1 MSNKGKYYITTAI
14 AYTSGKPHIG
24 NTYEIILADSIARF
38 KRQEGYDV
46 FFQTGSDEHGQK
58 IELKAKEAGITPK
71 EFVDNVSTEIKRI
84 WDLMNTSYDKFI
96 RTTDEDHEKQVKKIF
111 KKLYDQGDIY
121 KGAYEGLYCTP
132 CESFW
137 TESQLDE
144 NGCCP
149 DCGRPVQPAKEEAYF
164 FKMSKYADR
173 LIEHIN
179 THPEFIQPVSRKN
192 EMMNNFLLPGLQ
204 DLCVSRTS
212 FSWGIPVDFDPK
224 HVTYV
229 WLDALTNYI
238 TGIGYDCDGNSSDL
252 FKKNWPADLHLIG
265 KDIIRFH
272 TIYWP
277 IFLMA
282 LDLPLP
288 KQVFGHPW
296 LIQSDGKMSKSKGN
310 VLYADELV
318 DFFGVDAVRYF
329 VLHEMPYDNDGII
342 SWELLVERMNSDLAN
357 TLGNLVNRTI
367 SMTNKYFGGV
377 AVNYGVSDP
386 VDESLFEVVTST
398 ASKVTARMDKLRV
411 ADAITDIFTLFKR
424 CNKYIDETA
433 PWVLAKDE
441 SKKERL
447 STVMYNLIDSILIG
461 ASLLEPFMPET
472 AKKIADSLNA
482 PLRTMDQVS
491 TMGTYPSGNKVTDQ
505 PQILFARVDAEKM
518 MEEVNA
524 LMESKKAAAKDA
536 SEETAED
543 EKEDEAVI
551 DIEPKEEI
559 TYEDFSKMQF
569 QVGEIISC
577 EAVKKSKKLLC
588 SQVKIGSQVKQIVS
602 GIKAHYTPEEMVGK
616 KVMVLVNLKPAK
628 LAGVLSE
635 GMLLCAEDADG
646 NLALMTPE
654 KKMPA
659 GAEIC

>member
-1 MSNKGKYYITTAI
+1 MSEKQKYYITTAI

-24 NTYEIILADSIARF
+24 NTYEIVLADAVARY
-38 KRQEGYDV
+38 KRSLGYDV
-46 FFQTGSDEHGQK
+46 FFQTGTDEHGQK
-58 IELKAKEAGITPK
+58 IELKAEEAGVTPK
-71 EFVDNVSTEIKRI
+71 EFVDGVSAEIKKI
-84 WDLMNTSYDKFI
+84 WDLMDTSYDKFI
-96 RTTDEDHEKQVKKIF
+96 RTTDEDHEKQVQKIF

-121 KGAYEGLYCTP
+121 KGHYEGMYCTP
-132 CESFW
+132 CESFF
-137 TESQLDE
+137 TESQLVD
-144 NGCCP
+144 GKCP
-149 DCGRPVQPAKEEAYF
+149 DCGREVQPAKEEAYF

-212 FSWGIPVDFDPK
+212 FKWGIPVDFDPK
-224 HVTYV
+224 HVVYV

-238 TGIGYDCDGNSSDL
+238 TGIGYDCDGNSSEQ
-252 FKKNWPADLHLIG
+252 FKKDWPADLHLIG

-296 LIQSDGKMSKSKGN
+296 LLQGDGKMSKSKGN

-329 VLHEMPYDNDGII
+329 VLHEMPFENDGVI
-342 SWELLVERMNSDLAN
+342 SWELMVERMNSDLAN
-357 TLGNLVNRTI
+357 TLGNLVNRTV
-367 SMTNKYFGGV
+367 SMSNKYFGGV
-377 AVNYGVSDP
+377 VENKNVNEP
-386 VDESLFEVVTST
+386 VDEELKKVVLETPN
-398 ASKVTARMDKLRV
+398 KVIAKMEELRV
-411 ADAITDIFTLFKR
+411 ADAITEIFTLFKR
-424 CNKYIDETA
+424 CNKYIDETM
-433 PWVLAKDE
+433 PWALAKDE
-441 SKKERL
+441 AKKDRL
-447 STVMYNLIDSILIG
+447 ATVLYNLVESISVG
-461 ASLLEPFMPET
+461 ATLLESFMPET
-472 AKKIADSLNA
+472 SDKVLAQLGAQKRKLSQ
-482 PLRTMDQVS
+482 MD
-491 TMGTYPSGNKVTDQ
+491 TFGLYPSGNKVTEK
-505 PQILFARVDAEKM
+505 PEILFARMDINEVMAKVAELHPVK
-518 MEEVNA
+518 EEV
-524 LMESKKAAAKDA
+524 K
-536 SEETAED
+536 EE
-543 EKEDEAVI
+543 EKGI

-559 TYEDFSKMQF
+559 TFEEFGKMQF

-635 GMLLCAEDADG
+635 GMLLCAEDENG
-646 NLALMTPE
+646 ELSLMVPE
-654 KKMPA
+654 KKMPS

>member
-1 MSNKGKYYITTAI
+1 MTTAI

-24 NTYEIILADSIARF
+24 NTYEIVLADSIARF
-38 KRQEGYDV
+38 KRQQGYDV
-46 FFQTGSDEHGQK
+46 FFQTGTDEHGQK
-58 IELKAKEAGITPK
+58 IELKAEEKGVTPK
-71 EFVDNVSTEIKRI
+71 AFVDEVSTEIKRI

-96 RTTDEDHEKQVKKIF
+96 RTTDADHEKQVQKIF
-111 KKLYDQGDIY
+111 KKLYDKGDIY
-121 KGAYEGLYCTP
+121 KGHYEGMYCTP
-132 CESFW
+132 CESFF
-137 TESQLDE
+137 TESQLVD
-144 NGCCP
+144 GKCP
-149 DCGRPVQPAKEEAYF
+149 DCGREVQPAKEEAYF
-164 FKMSKYADR
+164 FRMSKYADR

-179 THPEFIQPVSRKN
+179 TPPEFIQPVSRKN

-212 FSWGIPVDFDPK
+212 FKWGIPVDFDPK
-224 HVTYV
+224 HVVYV

-238 TGIGYDCDGNSSDL
+238 TGIGYDCDGNSSEQ
-252 FKKNWPADLHLIG
+252 FKKDWPADLHLIG

-296 LIQSDGKMSKSKGN
+296 LLQGDGKMSKSKGN

-329 VLHEMPYDNDGII
+329 VLHEMPFENDGVI
-342 SWELLVERMNSDLAN
+342 SWELMVERMNSDLAN
-357 TLGNLVNRTI
+357 TLGNLVNRTV
-367 SMTNKYFGGV
+367 SMSNKYFGGV
-377 AVNYGVSDP
+377 VENKNVNEP
-386 VDESLFEVVTST
+386 VDEELKKVVLETPN
-398 ASKVTARMDKLRV
+398 KVIAKMEELRV
-411 ADAITDIFTLFKR
+411 ADAITEIFTLFKR
-424 CNKYIDETA
+424 CNKYIDETM
-433 PWVLAKDE
+433 PWALAKDE
-441 SKKERL
+441 AKKERL
-447 STVMYNLIDSILIG
+447 ATVLYNLVESISVG
-461 ASLLEPFMPET
+461 ATLLESFMPET
-472 AKKIADSLNA
+472 SDKVLAQLGAQKRKLSQ
-482 PLRTMDQVS
+482 MD
-491 TMGTYPSGNKVTDQ
+491 TFGLYPSGNKVTEK
-505 PQILFARVDAEKM
+505 PEILFARMDINEVMAKVAELHPVK
-518 MEEVNA
+518 EEV
-524 LMESKKAAAKDA
+524 K
-536 SEETAED
+536 EE
-543 EKEDEAVI
+543 EKGI
-551 DIEPKEEI
+551 DIEPKDEI
-559 TYEDFSKMQF
+559 TFEEFGKMQF

-635 GMLLCAEDADG
+635 GMLLCAEDENG
-646 NLALMTPE
+646 ELSLMVPE
-654 KKMPA
+654 KKMPS